1 MTTDPQTVPPAAKPL
16 ELAFTPIF
24 FMSDLVLRWTALGFW
39 RFDLITT
46 TWLWVI
52 QLTLIPTILLIVCV
66 TRDAKVRSV
75 YSIPAGV
82 SVAPRDTP
90 LSLTW
95 MLATGIIG
103 LVQTYSATKVNTPW
117 LRYLTITIVAILYA
131 MYLFM
136 LYIAS
141 VKRAKEETSDNSLE
155 VWHDANDRLIIRLD
169 TERASMAQRVDTYT
183 LESAL
188 FGALAFSSFVT
199 IVSSDK
205 ASLKG
210 VKDLFSDLG
219 DAIRSLITLSPAD
232 LLHVAAKF
240 TKPETFEPTLLAAI
254 AAFTLMCSTFF
265 LSVII
270 CRVRFNDL
278 IARTDY
284 CIRIA
289 SQFNAKEE
297 EILNLTLGYGDTTPT
312 KFTERLNALKEN
324 IGEAMTFASES
335 MTALTPIVR
344 YMSFFRNLG
353 VLTFLA
359 ILVTSAFW
367 ISPILALLFG
377 GLSVIAFAYPTVDRW
392 MRDRTV
398 RHILQFLKGSRRL
411 IQRVHGQPPA
421 AVQADKSP

>member
-1 MTTDPQTVPPAAKPL
+1 MTTEPQTAPAAPKPR
-16 ELAFTPIF
+16 ELAFTPVIF
-24 FMSDLVLRWTALGFW
+24 LGDLLLRWTALGFW
-39 RFDLITT
+39 RLHLIST

-52 QLTLIPTILLIVCV
+52 QLTGIPIILIIVCI
-66 TRDAKVRSV
+66 TRDTKIRRLHA
-75 YSIPAGV
+75 IPAGV
-82 SVAPRDTP
+82 TVFPRDTP
-90 LSLTW
+90 SSLTW
-95 MLATGIIG
+95 MLVTGLIG
-103 LVQTYSATKVNTPW
+103 LAQIYSATRVNTPW
-117 LRYLTITIVAILYA
+117 LRYLTIAIVTILYA
-131 MYLFM
+131 MYVLI
-136 LYIAS
+136 LYVAS
-141 VKRAKEETSDNSLE
+141 VKSDREEPSENSLE
-155 VWHDANDRLIIRLD
+155 IWHDANDRLIIRLE

-205 ASLKG
+205 AKLKG
-210 VKDLFSDLG
+210 VVELFRDLG

-240 TKPETFEPTLLAAI
+240 ADENTFEATLLAAI
-254 AAFTLMCSTFF
+254 AALTLMCSTFF

-278 IARTDY
+278 IARADY

-297 EILNLTLGYGDTTPT
+297 EILNLTLGYGDATPA

-353 VLTFLA
+353 VLTFLT

-367 ISPILALLFG
+367 ISPILALMFG

-411 IQRVHGQPPA
+411 IQRVHGQSSA
-421 AVQADKSP
+421 AEPENPV